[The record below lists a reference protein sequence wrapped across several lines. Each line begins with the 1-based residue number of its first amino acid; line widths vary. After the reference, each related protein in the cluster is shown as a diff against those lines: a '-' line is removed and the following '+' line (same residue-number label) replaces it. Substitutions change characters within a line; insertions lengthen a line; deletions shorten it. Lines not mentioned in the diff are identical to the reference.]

1 MRLQDYRETFY
12 EFTGKASD
20 ITRQLSFAGI
30 AIIWIFKK
38 ETGTALTVPH
48 ELLWPGVLIVL
59 ALFLDLLQYCLGTV
73 VWWLFYRIKEWQGIG
88 DDVEIGRHNE
98 WLEVPINAAFWLK
111 VLCLGAAYILILK
124 FLLRT
129 LSFA

>member
-1 MRLQDYRETFY
+1 MAGKKGRASRVKVRAAKKSRRGTGGTGARARRGGRKTKGTSGTGARGKLVRQMRLQDYRETFY

-59 ALFLDLLQYCLGTV
+59 ALFFDLLQ
-73 VWWLFYRIKEWQGIG
+73 
-88 DDVEIGRHNE
+88 
-98 WLEVPINAAFWLK
+98 
-111 VLCLGAAYILILK
+111 
-124 FLLRT
+124 
-129 LSFA
+129 

>member
-1 MRLQDYRETFY
+1 MKVQDYRETFY
-12 EFTGKASD
+12 WYTGKASD
-20 ITRQLSFAGI
+20 ITRQLSFAAI

-38 ETGTALTVPH
+38 DGGTALTVPR
-48 ELLWPGVLIVL
+48 ELLMPGLLIVL
-59 ALFLDLLQYCLGTV
+59 ALSFDLLQYCLGTV
-73 VWWLFYRIKEWQGIG
+73 IWFLFYRIKEWQGIG
-88 DDVEIGRHNE
+88 DDVDIDRHNV
-98 WLEVPINAAFWLK
+98 WLEVPINVAFWIK